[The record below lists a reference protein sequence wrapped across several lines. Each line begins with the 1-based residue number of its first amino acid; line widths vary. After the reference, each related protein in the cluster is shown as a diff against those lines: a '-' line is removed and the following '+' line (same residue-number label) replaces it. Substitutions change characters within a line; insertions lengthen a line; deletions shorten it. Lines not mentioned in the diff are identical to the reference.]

1 MAQVNR
7 GPMLATRSDGTSIP
21 YEPKVGC
28 QFVAGQT
35 YYFNF
40 EIRDAPCVG
49 VGLLWAAAFA
59 GVFTLESTLMPK
71 YVNGSTELPWI
82 SDVDTSGAWVQQ
94 GTARSRVPVTGV
106 GNTSSA
112 GVVTAGG
119 ANVGGAEYDLAGF
132 PASRGRI
139 KVVCT
144 TSGAVAAVE
153 GGKDAS

>member
-7 GPMLATRSDGTSIP
+7 GPMAATRSDGTAIP

-35 YYFNF
+35 YYFNA

-49 VGLLWAAAFA
+49 IGLLWGAAFA

-71 YVNGSTELPWI
+71 YVNGATSAPWI
-82 SDVDTSGAWVQQ
+82 SDVDASGAWVQQ
-94 GTARSRVPVTGV
+94 GTARSRVPVTGTD
-106 GNTSSA
+106 NTSAA

-119 ANVGGAEYDLAGF
+119 THVGAAEYDLSGF
-132 PASRGRI
+132 GATRTRI
-139 KVVCT
+139 KVLCT
-144 TSGAVAAVE
+144 ASGAVVAAE
-153 GGKDAS
+153 AGKDAS